1 MIVCNDCNLPY
12 GECRCD
18 CSKDTLSCSAPEEKQ
33 AVYEIAELVEKGEI
47 DKAVTALRVVWYDGY
62 TEGSNE

>member
-1 MIVCNDCNLPY
+1 MSEL
-12 GECRCD
+12 
-18 CSKDTLSCSAPEEKQ
+18 EEKQ
-33 AVYEIAELVEKGEI
+33 AVYEIAELVEKDEI